1 MDWQWDAGYLGRHF
15 FVAEILPKV
24 DISEDIDGD
33 QNSLIILVTDIENA
47 NRAHLSISTGVV

>member
-1 MDWQWDAGYLGRHF
+1 MGRHF